1 MKVIGLVGEKR
12 GGKGTFGEL
21 LQEVLPEAQIE
32 YLRFSDIIGDIL
44 EILNIPCTRDNM
56 QKLPVGL
63 MQIFNDSAVITKAME
78 YRIRGRTYADI
89 VILDGIRTH
98 SDVQTLKKFG
108 NHMLIYVTASQ
119 EIRYQRALKATG
131 KVGENKIS
139 FEEFKKQDEAE
150 IEKMIPAIGST
161 ANHVIINEF
170 TLEEYRKE
178 VRAICRLYNLNPT
191 E

>member
-12 GGKGTFGEL
+12 GGKGTFAEL
-21 LQEVLPEAQIE
+21 LQEKLPRIQIE
-32 YLRFSDIIGDIL
+32 CLRFSDIIGDML
-44 EILNIPCTRDNM
+44 DLVNYPRTRENM

-63 MQIFNDSAVITKAME
+63 MKLFDDDSIITKGME
-78 YRIRGRTYADI
+78 RRIRGQVADL
-89 VILDGIRTH
+89 VILDGIRTRA
-98 SDVQTLKKFG
+98 DVLMLKKFPK
-108 NHMLIYVTASQ
+108 NMLIYVTASQ

-139 FEEFKKQDEAE
+139 FEEFKRQDEAE

-161 ANHVIINEF
+161 ADHIIINEF
-170 TLEEYRKE
+170 TLEEYKKE
-178 VRAICRLYNLNPT
+178 VQTICWLYGLGNT